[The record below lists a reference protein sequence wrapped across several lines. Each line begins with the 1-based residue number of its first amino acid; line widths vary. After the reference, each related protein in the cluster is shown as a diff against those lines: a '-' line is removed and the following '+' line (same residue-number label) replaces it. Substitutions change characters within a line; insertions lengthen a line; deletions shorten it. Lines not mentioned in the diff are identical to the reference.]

1 MKEKLQDIFDYYELL
16 IEMKFVDFK
25 MKLYKSE
32 LKQVSKNHFLT
43 YNEKQTMLDET
54 YNKYRT

>member
-25 MKLYKSE
+25 MKLYRSE
-32 LKQVSKNHFLT
+32 LKQINDSPFITKPQKAQLR
-43 YNEKQTMLDET
+43 KET